1 MVRDYT
7 INYNLL
13 KDIKELPELL
23 ASLSKKANIFIL
35 ARDINTAEIQE
46 FMNVLARNRV
56 RRPMITNKAIGEV
69 ISDRELL
76 ECILSSI

>member
-23 ASLSKKANIFIL
+23 ANLSKKANIFIL

-46 FMNVLARNRV
+46 FMNVLTKSRV
-56 RRPMITNKAIGEV
+56 RQPMITNKAIGEV

-76 ECILSSI
+76 KCILSSI